1 MRKGEQII
9 VRMPKEWGGIVPS
22 EIFLGEAK
30 KIVDEAEK
38 KDIVLRALGGVGIR
52 LHSLHHVDFCKRMG
66 RLGLGQ
72 QEFSDLDFMAYRK
85 QRSIMEDFFESLG
98 YVKRITTISTASS
111 ERQIYFHPDGWLSAD
126 VFFDKLLVAN
136 HPLDFRGRL
145 ELDYPTI
152 SPTDL
157 LLEKL
162 QIVTFSEKDL
172 KDTLVLLFSHNIGE
186 KDEREVI
193 NAKHIATLLSK
204 DWGFWYTTTSN
215 LKKIQSLLPP
225 MQSVTE
231 EERNQILSKVN
242 QLLDRIE
249 RESKTNAWKL
259 RAIVGPKKRWYQHV
273 ETGEL

>member
-22 EIFLGEAK
+22 EIFLDEAK
-30 KIVDEAEK
+30 KIVDEAK
-38 KDIVLRALGGVGIR
+38 KRDIVLRALGGVGIR
-52 LHSLHHVDFCKRMG
+52 LHSLHHVDFCKRMS

-85 QRSIMEDFFESLG
+85 QRSIMEGFFKSLG
-98 YVKRITTISTASS
+98 YIKRITTLSTASS
-111 ERQIYFHPDGWLSAD
+111 ERQIYFHPEGWLSAD

-136 HPLDFRGRL
+136 HPLDFRERL

-152 SPTDL
+152 SLADL

-172 KDTLVLLFSHNIGE
+172 KDTLTLLISHNIGE
-186 KDEREVI
+186 KNESEVI

-204 DWGFWYTTTSN
+204 DWGLWYTTTSN
-215 LKKIQSLLPP
+215 LKKIQSLIPQI
-225 MQSVTE
+225 QSVTE
-231 EERNQILSKVN
+231 EERNQILSKVH
-242 QLLDRIE
+242 QLLDHIE
-249 RESKTNAWKL
+249 REPKTNAWKL
-259 RAIVGPKKRWYQHV
+259 RAMVGTKKRWYQHV

>member
-1 MRKGEQII
+1 MRKGEQIV

-30 KIVDEAEK
+30 KIVDEAQR

-52 LHSLHHVDFCKRMG
+52 LHSLDYFDFCKRMG

-85 QRSIMEDFFESLG
+85 QRSVMEGFFKSVG
-98 YVKRITTISTASS
+98 YVKRITTLSTASS
-111 ERQIYFHPDGWLSAD
+111 ERQIYFHPEGWLSAD

-145 ELDYPTI
+145 EIDYPTLC
-152 SPTDL
+152 PTDL

-172 KDTLVLLFSHNIGE
+172 KDTLILLISHNIGE

-204 DWGFWYTTTSN
+204 EWGFWYTTTSN
-215 LKKIQSLLPP
+215 LKKIQSILPQ
-225 MQSVTE
+225 MRSVTE
-231 EERNQILSKVN
+231 EERSQILSKVH
-242 QLLDRIE
+242 QLLDHIE
-249 RESKTNAWKL
+249 REPKTNAWKL

>member
-1 MRKGEQII
+1 MRKGEQIV

-22 EIFLGEAK
+22 EIFLGEAE

-38 KDIVLRALGGVGIR
+38 RGIVLRALGGVGIR
-52 LHSLHHVDFCKRMG
+52 LHSLDYVDFCKRMG

-85 QRSIMEDFFESLG
+85 QRGVMEGFFKSLG
-98 YVKRITTISTASS
+98 YVKRITTLSTASS
-111 ERQIYFHPDGWLSAD
+111 ERQVYFHPEGWLSAD

-145 ELDYPTI
+145 ELDNPTI
-152 SPTDL
+152 SLTDL

-172 KDTLVLLFSHNIGE
+172 KDTLILLFAHNIGE
-186 KDEREVI
+186 KDENEVI

-204 DWGFWYTTTSN
+204 DWGLWYTTTSN
-215 LKKIQSLLPP
+215 LKKIESLLPQ
-225 MQSVTE
+225 MQSMTE
-231 EERNQILSKVN
+231 EERSLILSKAH
-242 QLLDRIE
+242 QLLDCIE
-249 RESKTNAWKL
+249 REPKTNAWKL

-273 ETGEL
+273 ETDEL

>member
-1 MRKGEQII
+1 
-9 VRMPKEWGGIVPS
+9 MPKEWGGIVPS

-85 QRSIMEDFFESLG
+85 QRSIMKDFFKSLG

-111 ERQIYFHPDGWLSAD
+111 ERQIYFHPEGWLSAD

-136 HPLDFRGRL
+136 HPIDFRGRL

-225 MQSVTE
+225 MQAVTE
-231 EERNQILSKVN
+231 EERNQILSKVDL
-242 QLLDRIE
+242 LLDRIE
-249 RESKTNAWKL
+249 REPKTNAWKL

>member
-1 MRKGEQII
+1 MREGEQVV

-22 EIFLGEAK
+22 EIFLDEAK
-30 KIVDEAEK
+30 KIVDEANRK
-38 KDIVLRALGGVGIR
+38 GIVMRVLGGVGIR
-52 LHSLHHVDFCKRMG
+52 LHGMDFFDFCRRLG

-85 QRSIMEDFFESLG
+85 QRSIMEGFFKSLG
-98 YVKRITTISTASS
+98 YVKRITTLSTASS
-111 ERQIYFHPDGWLSAD
+111 ERQIYFHPEGWLSVD

-136 HPLDFRGRL
+136 HPLDFRRRL
-145 ELDYPTI
+145 ELDYPTV

-172 KDTLVLLFSHNIGE
+172 KDTLTLLISHNIEE

-193 NAKHIATLLSK
+193 NAKHVATLLSK
-204 DWGFWYTTTSN
+204 DWGLWYTTTSN
-215 LKKIQSLLPP
+215 LKKIESLIPH

-231 EERNQILSKVN
+231 EERSLILSKVHQILN
-242 QLLDRIE
+242 HIE
-249 RESKTNAWKL
+249 REPKTRAWKL

>member
-1 MRKGEQII
+1 MHKGEQIV

-22 EIFLGEAK
+22 DIFLSEAK
-30 KIVDEAEK
+30 KIVDEAKK

-52 LHSLHHVDFCKRMG
+52 LHSLHNVDFCKRMG

-85 QRSIMEDFFESLG
+85 QRNMMEGFFKSLR
-98 YVKRITTISTASS
+98 YIKRITTLSTASS
-111 ERQIYFHPDGWLSAD
+111 ERQIYFHPEGWLSTD

-172 KDTLVLLFSHNIGE
+172 KDTLILLFSHDIGE
-186 KDEREVI
+186 KDEKEVI
-193 NAKHIATLLSK
+193 NAKHVATLLSK
-204 DWGFWYTTTSN
+204 DWGLWYTTTSN
-215 LKKIQSLLPP
+215 LKKIQSLLPQ
-225 MQSVTE
+225 MESVTQ
-231 EERNQILSKVN
+231 EERNQILSKVH
-242 QLLDRIE
+242 QFIDYVE
-249 RESKTNAWKL
+249 REPKTNAWKL